1 MSRQMATDEYI
12 LALRQGQKTYKELIA
27 AGKDPYPAVLD
38 NILESGASPSVL
50 DIGMIE
56 IPSERIVGVKS
67 AGRITAFTANFLPLL
82 SVDSEFATKWIS
94 LCADHLG
101 DTGIRDPIV
110 CYEYLGN
117 FYVQEGNKRVS
128 VLKYFGAARIPGNVR
143 RVMPPMSDDPRI
155 QAYYE
160 FLDFFR
166 ITKLYTVQFRRPG
179 DYARLLAFL
188 GKQADEEWTEAD
200 RRNFN
205 AYFHYFQDAFLSV
218 NTQHTDI
225 LPEEA
230 LLLWLQIYPYQD
242 LGNLSA
248 AQLKKTLQ
256 DLWEDVVSVSNADTL
271 NVQTKAEDAP
281 KASIFTRMISGTP
294 EHVNVA
300 FVHQLNPAASTWVL
314 GHEDGRKHIENLF
327 GEQVTC
333 RSYFDANTPEATEK
347 CIDQA
352 IAEGAEVVFT
362 TAPLLSRDTLK
373 AAVKHPK
380 IRFYNCSVDQPYSSI
395 RTYYGRM
402 YEAKFITGAIA
413 GAMTRNNRIG
423 YVGSYPIH
431 GVPASINA
439 FALGAQM
446 TNPRATIDLRWS
458 CCQGNHQEDFINDG
472 IRVFSNRDV
481 PTDNRQYLDFC
492 NYGTYE
498 LGEDGQL
505 ISYAS
510 PVWSWGKF
518 YEFVLQSMFSGNWKQ
533 GKSSYDAINY
543 WLGMDSGVIDVEFSK
558 TIPESMRYLAD
569 MLRYNLA
576 HGTLDI
582 FHRRITAQDGTLKND
597 GNRTLSATELL
608 HMDWLC
614 DSVDGFIPTFDQIAP
629 YAQSMVRTLGI
640 YRDQIPPVKEVL

>member
-12 LALRQGQKTYKELIA
+12 LALRQGQKLYKELIA

-38 NILESGASPSVL
+38 NILESGASPSVS

-56 IPSERIVGVKS
+56 IPSDRIVGTKS

-160 FLDFFR
+160 FLEFFR

-300 FVHQLNPAASTWVL
+300 FVHQL
-314 GHEDGRKHIENLF
+314 
-327 GEQVTC
+327 
-333 RSYFDANTPEATEK
+333 
-347 CIDQA
+347 
-352 IAEGAEVVFT
+352 
-362 TAPLLSRDTLK
+362 
-373 AAVKHPK
+373 
-380 IRFYNCSVDQPYSSI
+380 
-395 RTYYGRM
+395 
-402 YEAKFITGAIA
+402 
-413 GAMTRNNRIG
+413 
-423 YVGSYPIH
+423 
-431 GVPASINA
+431 VPAVPHPDKKAIC
-439 FALGAQM
+439 LQV
-446 TNPRATIDLRWS
+446 L
-458 CCQGNHQEDFINDG
+458 
-472 IRVFSNRDV
+472 IR
-481 PTDNRQYLDFC
+481 
-492 NYGTYE
+492 
-498 LGEDGQL
+498 
-505 ISYAS
+505 I
-510 PVWSWGKF
+510 
-518 YEFVLQSMFSGNWKQ
+518 
-533 GKSSYDAINY
+533 
-543 WLGMDSGVIDVEFSK
+543 
-558 TIPESMRYLAD
+558 
-569 MLRYNLA
+569 
-576 HGTLDI
+576 
-582 FHRRITAQDGTLKND
+582 
-597 GNRTLSATELL
+597 
-608 HMDWLC
+608 
-614 DSVDGFIPTFDQIAP
+614 
-629 YAQSMVRTLGI
+629 
-640 YRDQIPPVKEVL
+640 